1 MTEFVNPFE
10 ETEEVARAKLV
21 AETAKIEWQAL
32 QRFFAAGKAIAVA
45 SGHDLVDVAYAVS
58 CDDAS
63 ALKNWVDVSAVSPVS
78 DEQARVWF
86 ESQASVWAV
95 VVRPWVFV
103 QAID

>member
-32 QRFFAAGKAIAVA
+32 QRFFAAGKAIAVD

-63 ALKNWVDVSAVSPVS
+63 ALKNWVEDGAVSPVS

-86 ESQASVWAV
+86 ESKASVWAV